1 MRKFFICAIV
11 ALLSIV
17 STTAIAGSDDVMIT
31 RDGSFINVKVLRIS
45 NSDVSFINLD
55 KKRQGELKAPT
66 DFVYMI
72 MKEKG
77 SNVLFDEEGNQMTSA
92 HVKLDKKDNVLFL
105 NNGKFFPVF
114 NVEIG
119 KNDISYKLKDSKKA
133 PVEKVAKDEVF
144 LLKNS
149 DGTTTLFNNKY
160 VEKLRKAKA
169 AAQAKAAAAPTLP
182 GAQMPTAQPAPA
194 LTAPASTTLTS
205 QAVPAPSTQAA
216 PAIPAAPSAS
226 NVATGGL
233 KFSPAPALSDDE
245 IIRRVYAKQPY
256 TLYGKGTVAEYI
268 IMKGDKQSV
277 FMGLPTY
284 VQQVVAEEKVSNGL
298 LGVYVKQVLLN
309 KKHEPSK
316 GISAAFK
323 SYYYPTEIDTAGTFH
338 LTHDI
343 SRDFVLLTSRQGYA
357 MLLPSM
363 LNVGDKLKCGTIAD
377 NSKNLF
383 GGTVKLKAEYTDF
396 YVDGTETVTTP
407 AGTFDCIRL
416 KGKVF
421 EDNSAYKSNYQ
432 YTWWLARGV
441 GFVKYEMLNVE
452 GKEPN
457 VPTTILL
464 NKLERP

>member
-1 MRKFFICAIV
+1 MRKIFIGAIA
-11 ALLSIV
+11 ALLSIS
-17 STTAIAGSDDVMIT
+17 STTAIAGNDDVMIT

-45 NSDVSFINLD
+45 SSDVNFINLD

-77 SNVLFDEEGNQMTSA
+77 ANVLFDEEGNQMTSA

-160 VEKLRKAKA
+160 VEKMRKAKA
-169 AAQAKAAAAPTLP
+169 EAQAKAAAAPTLP

-194 LTAPASTTLTS
+194 
-205 QAVPAPSTQAA
+205 PSAQAA
-216 PAIPAAPSAS
+216 PATPAVPATP
-226 NVATGGL
+226 NVATVGL

-363 LNVGDKLKCGTIAD
+363 PNVGDKLKCGTIAD

-421 EDNSAYKSNYQ
+421 EDNSAYKVNYQ

-441 GFVKYEMLNVE
+441 GFVKYEMLNVD
-452 GKEPN
+452 GKDPK

>member
-1 MRKFFICAIV
+1 MRKIFIGAIA
-11 ALLSIV
+11 ALLSIS
-17 STTAIAGSDDVMIT
+17 STTAIAGNDDVMIT
-31 RDGSFINVKVLRIS
+31 RDGSFINVKVLKIS
-45 NSDVSFINLD
+45 SSDVNFINLD

-77 SNVLFDEEGNQMTSA
+77 ANVLFDEEGNQMTSA

-160 VEKLRKAKA
+160 VEKMRKAKA
-169 AAQAKAAAAPTLP
+169 EAQAKAAAAPTLP
-182 GAQMPTAQPAPA
+182 SAQMPTAQPAPA
-194 LTAPASTTLTS
+194 
-205 QAVPAPSTQAA
+205 PSAQAA
-216 PAIPAAPSAS
+216 PATLTVPATP

-363 LNVGDKLKCGTIAD
+363 PNVGDKLKCGTIAD

-421 EDNSAYKSNYQ
+421 EDNSAYKVNYQ

-441 GFVKYEMLNVE
+441 GFVKYEMLNVDD
-452 GKEPN
+452 KDPK

>member
-1 MRKFFICAIV
+1 MRKIFIGAIA
-11 ALLSIV
+11 ALLSIS
-17 STTAIAGSDDVMIT
+17 STTAIAGNDDVMIT

-45 NSDVSFINLD
+45 SSDVNFINLD

-160 VEKLRKAKA
+160 VEKMRKAKA
-169 AAQAKAAAAPTLP
+169 EAQAKATAAPTLP
-182 GAQMPTAQPAPA
+182 GAQMPASQPA
-194 LTAPASTTLTS
+194 
-205 QAVPAPSTQAA
+205 PAPSTQAA
-216 PAIPAAPSAS
+216 PATPAVPATP

-363 LNVGDKLKCGTIAD
+363 PNVGDKLKCGTIAD

-421 EDNSAYKSNYQ
+421 EDNSAYKVNYQ

-441 GFVKYEMLNVE
+441 GFVKYEMLNVD
-452 GKEPN
+452 GKDPK

>member
-1 MRKFFICAIV
+1 MRKIFIGAIA
-11 ALLSIV
+11 ALLSIS
-17 STTAIAGSDDVMIT
+17 STTAIAGNDDVMIT

-45 NSDVSFINLD
+45 SSDVNFINLD

-92 HVKLDKKDNVLFL
+92 HVKLDKKDNVPFL

-114 NVEIG
+114 NVEIC

-169 AAQAKAAAAPTLP
+169 AAQAKAAAVPTLP

-194 LTAPASTTLTS
+194 
-205 QAVPAPSTQAA
+205 PSAQAA
-216 PAIPAAPSAS
+216 PATLTVPATP

-363 LNVGDKLKCGTIAD
+363 PNVGDKLKCGTIAD

-421 EDNSAYKSNYQ
+421 EDNSAYKANYQ

-441 GFVKYEMLNVE
+441 GFVKYEMLNVD
-452 GKEPN
+452 GKDPK

>member
-1 MRKFFICAIV
+1 MRKIFIGAIA
-11 ALLSIV
+11 ALLSIS
-17 STTAIAGSDDVMIT
+17 STTAIAGNDDVMIT
-31 RDGSFINVKVLRIS
+31 RDGSFVNVKVLRIS
-45 NSDVSFINLD
+45 SSDVNFINLD

-160 VEKLRKAKA
+160 VEKMRKAKA
-169 AAQAKAAAAPTLP
+169 EAQAKAAAAPTLP

-194 LTAPASTTLTS
+194 TP
-205 QAVPAPSTQAA
+205 
-216 PAIPAAPSAS
+216 

-363 LNVGDKLKCGTIAD
+363 PNVGDKLKCGTIAD

-421 EDNSAYKSNYQ
+421 EDNSAYKVNYQ

-441 GFVKYEMLNVE
+441 GFVKYEMLNVD
-452 GKEPN
+452 GKDPK

>member
-1 MRKFFICAIV
+1 MRKIFIGAIA
-11 ALLSIV
+11 ALLSIS
-17 STTAIAGSDDVMIT
+17 STTAIAGNDDVMIT

-45 NSDVSFINLD
+45 SSDVNFINLD

-77 SNVLFDEEGNQMTSA
+77 ANVLFDEEGNQMTSA

-144 LLKNS
+144 LLKNG

-160 VEKLRKAKA
+160 VDKMRKAKA
-169 AAQAKAAAAPTLP
+169 EAQAKAAAAPTLP

-194 LTAPASTTLTS
+194 
-205 QAVPAPSTQAA
+205 PSTQAA
-216 PAIPAAPSAS
+216 PAIPAVPSTP

-421 EDNSAYKSNYQ
+421 EDNSAYKVNYQ

-441 GFVKYEMLNVE
+441 GFVKYEMLNVD
-452 GKEPN
+452 GKDPN

>member
-1 MRKFFICAIV
+1 MRKIFIGAIA
-11 ALLSIV
+11 ALLSIS
-17 STTAIAGSDDVMIT
+17 STTAIAGNDDVMIT

-45 NSDVSFINLD
+45 SSDVNFINLD

-160 VEKLRKAKA
+160 VEKMRKAKA
-169 AAQAKAAAAPTLP
+169 EAQAKAAAAPTLP
-182 GAQMPTAQPAPA
+182 GAQIPAAQPAPA
-194 LTAPASTTLTS
+194 
-205 QAVPAPSTQAA
+205 PSAQAA
-216 PAIPAAPSAS
+216 PATPTVPATP

-363 LNVGDKLKCGTIAD
+363 PNVGDKLKCGTIAD

-421 EDNSAYKSNYQ
+421 EEKSAYKVKYQ
-432 YTWWLARGV
+432 NTWWLARGV
-441 GFVKYEMLNVE
+441 GFVKYEMLNVDD
-452 GKEPN
+452 KDPK

>member
-1 MRKFFICAIV
+1 MRKIFIGAIA
-11 ALLSIV
+11 ALLSIS
-17 STTAIAGSDDVMIT
+17 STTAIAGNDDVMIT

-45 NSDVSFINLD
+45 SSDVNFINLD

-77 SNVLFDEEGNQMTSA
+77 ANVLFDEEGNQMTSA

-160 VEKLRKAKA
+160 VEKMRKAKA
-169 AAQAKAAAAPTLP
+169 EAQAKAAAAPTLP
-182 GAQMPTAQPAPA
+182 GAQMPTAQAA
-194 LTAPASTTLTS
+194 
-205 QAVPAPSTQAA
+205 PAPSAQAA
-216 PAIPAAPSAS
+216 PATPAVPSTP
-226 NVATGGL
+226 NVAMGGL

-363 LNVGDKLKCGTIAD
+363 PNVGDKLKCGTIAD

-421 EDNSAYKSNYQ
+421 EDNSAYKANYQ

-441 GFVKYEMLNVE
+441 GFVKYEMLNVD
-452 GKEPN
+452 GKDPK

>member
-1 MRKFFICAIV
+1 MRKIFIGAIA
-11 ALLSIV
+11 ALLSIS
-17 STTAIAGSDDVMIT
+17 STTAIAGNDDVMIT

-45 NSDVSFINLD
+45 SSDVNFINLD

-160 VEKLRKAKA
+160 VEKMRKAKA
-169 AAQAKAAAAPTLP
+169 EAQAKAAAAPTLP
-182 GAQMPTAQPAPA
+182 SAQMPTAQPAPA
-194 LTAPASTTLTS
+194 
-205 QAVPAPSTQAA
+205 PSTQAA
-216 PAIPAAPSAS
+216 PATPAVPATP

-363 LNVGDKLKCGTIAD
+363 PNVGDKLKCGTIAD

-421 EDNSAYKSNYQ
+421 EDNSAYKVNYQ

-441 GFVKYEMLNVE
+441 GFVKYEMLNVD
-452 GKEPN
+452 GKDPK

>member
-1 MRKFFICAIV
+1 MRKIFIGAIV
-11 ALLSIV
+11 ALLSIS
-17 STTAIAGSDDVMIT
+17 STTAIAGNDDVMIT

-45 NSDVSFINLD
+45 SSDVNFINLD

-160 VEKLRKAKA
+160 VEKMRKAKA
-169 AAQAKAAAAPTLP
+169 EAQAKAAAAPTLP
-182 GAQMPTAQPAPA
+182 GAQMPIAQPA
-194 LTAPASTTLTS
+194 
-205 QAVPAPSTQAA
+205 PAPSTQAA
-216 PAIPAAPSAS
+216 PATPSTPSAP

-363 LNVGDKLKCGTIAD
+363 PNVGDKLKCGTIAD

-421 EDNSAYKSNYQ
+421 EDNSAYKANYQ

>member
-1 MRKFFICAIV
+1 MRKIFIGAIA
-11 ALLSIV
+11 ALLSIS
-17 STTAIAGSDDVMIT
+17 STTAIAGNDDVMIT
-31 RDGSFINVKVLRIS
+31 RDGSFVNVKVLRIS
-45 NSDVSFINLD
+45 SSDVNFINLD

-77 SNVLFDEEGNQMTSA
+77 ANVLFDEEGNQMTSA

-160 VEKLRKAKA
+160 VEKMRKAKA
-169 AAQAKAAAAPTLP
+169 EAQAKAAAAPTLP

-194 LTAPASTTLTS
+194 TP
-205 QAVPAPSTQAA
+205 
-216 PAIPAAPSAS
+216 

-363 LNVGDKLKCGTIAD
+363 PNVGDKLKCGTIAD

-421 EDNSAYKSNYQ
+421 EDNSAYKVNYL

-441 GFVKYEMLNVE
+441 GFVKYEMLNVD
-452 GKEPN
+452 GKNPK

>member
-1 MRKFFICAIV
+1 MRKIFIGAIA
-11 ALLSIV
+11 ALLSIS
-17 STTAIAGSDDVMIT
+17 STTAIAGNDDVMIT
-31 RDGSFINVKVLRIS
+31 RDGSFVNVKVLRIS
-45 NSDVSFINLD
+45 SSDVNFINLD

-160 VEKLRKAKA
+160 VEKMRKAKA
-169 AAQAKAAAAPTLP
+169 EAQAKAAAAPTLP

-194 LTAPASTTLTS
+194 TP
-205 QAVPAPSTQAA
+205 
-216 PAIPAAPSAS
+216 
-226 NVATGGL
+226 NVAMGGL

-343 SRDFVLLTSRQGYA
+343 SRDFVLLTNRQGYA

-363 LNVGDKLKCGTIAD
+363 PNVGDKLKCGTIAD

-421 EDNSAYKSNYQ
+421 EDNSAYKVNYQ

-441 GFVKYEMLNVE
+441 GFVKYEMLNVD
-452 GKEPN
+452 GKDPK

>member
-1 MRKFFICAIV
+1 MRKIFIGAIA
-11 ALLSIV
+11 ALLSIS
-17 STTAIAGSDDVMIT
+17 STTAIAGNDDVMIT
-31 RDGSFINVKVLRIS
+31 RDGSFVNVKVLRIS
-45 NSDVSFINLD
+45 SSDVNFINLD

-160 VEKLRKAKA
+160 VEKMRKAKA
-169 AAQAKAAAAPTLP
+169 EAQAKAAAAPTLP

-194 LTAPASTTLTS
+194 TP
-205 QAVPAPSTQAA
+205 
-216 PAIPAAPSAS
+216 

-343 SRDFVLLTSRQGYA
+343 SRDFVLLTNRQGYA

-363 LNVGDKLKCGTIAD
+363 PNVGDKLKCGTIAD

-421 EDNSAYKSNYQ
+421 EDNSAYKVNYQ

-441 GFVKYEMLNVE
+441 GFVKYEMLNVD
-452 GKEPN
+452 GKDPK

>member
-1 MRKFFICAIV
+1 MRKIFIGAIA
-11 ALLSIV
+11 ALLSIS
-17 STTAIAGSDDVMIT
+17 STTAIAGNDDVMIT

-45 NSDVSFINLD
+45 SSDVNFINLD

-160 VEKLRKAKA
+160 VEKMRKAKA
-169 AAQAKAAAAPTLP
+169 EAQAKAAAAPTLP

-194 LTAPASTTLTS
+194 
-205 QAVPAPSTQAA
+205 PSAQAA
-216 PAIPAAPSAS
+216 PATPAVPATP

-363 LNVGDKLKCGTIAD
+363 PNVGDKLKCGTIAD

-421 EDNSAYKSNYQ
+421 EDNSAYKVNYQ

-441 GFVKYEMLNVE
+441 GFVKYEMLNVDD
-452 GKEPN
+452 KDPN

>member
-1 MRKFFICAIV
+1 MRKIFIGAIA
-11 ALLSIV
+11 ALLSIS
-17 STTAIAGSDDVMIT
+17 STTAIAGNDDVMIT
-31 RDGSFINVKVLRIS
+31 RDGSFVNVKVLRIS
-45 NSDVSFINLD
+45 SSDVNFINLD

-92 HVKLDKKDNVLFL
+92 YVKLDKKDNVLFL

-169 AAQAKAAAAPTLP
+169 EAQAKAAAAPTLP
-182 GAQMPTAQPAPA
+182 GAQPAPA
-194 LTAPASTTLTS
+194 TP
-205 QAVPAPSTQAA
+205 
-216 PAIPAAPSAS
+216 

-245 IIRRVYAKQPY
+245 IIHRVYAKQPY

-363 LNVGDKLKCGTIAD
+363 PNVGDKLKCSAIAD

-421 EDNSAYKSNYQ
+421 EDNSAYKVNYQ

-441 GFVKYEMLNVE
+441 GFVKYEMLNVD
-452 GKEPN
+452 GKDPK

>member
-1 MRKFFICAIV
+1 MRKIFIGAIA
-11 ALLSIV
+11 ALLSIS
-17 STTAIAGSDDVMIT
+17 STTAIAGNDDVMIT

-45 NSDVSFINLD
+45 SSDVNFINLD

-160 VEKLRKAKA
+160 VEKMRKAKA
-169 AAQAKAAAAPTLP
+169 EAQAKAAAAPTLP

-194 LTAPASTTLTS
+194 
-205 QAVPAPSTQAA
+205 PSTQAA
-216 PAIPAAPSAS
+216 PATPTVPATP

-363 LNVGDKLKCGTIAD
+363 PNVGDKLKCGTIAD
-377 NSKNLF
+377 NSKNIF

-421 EDNSAYKSNYQ
+421 EDNSAYKVNYQ

-441 GFVKYEMLNVE
+441 GFVKYEMLNVDD
-452 GKEPN
+452 KDPK

>member
-1 MRKFFICAIV
+1 MRKIFIGAIA
-11 ALLSIV
+11 ALLSIS
-17 STTAIAGSDDVMIT
+17 STTAIAGNDDVMIT

-45 NSDVSFINLD
+45 SSDVNFINLD

-160 VEKLRKAKA
+160 VEKMRKAKA
-169 AAQAKAAAAPTLP
+169 EAQAKAAAAPTLP
-182 GAQMPTAQPAPA
+182 GAQMPTAQAA
-194 LTAPASTTLTS
+194 
-205 QAVPAPSTQAA
+205 PAPSAQAA
-216 PAIPAAPSAS
+216 PATLTVPSTP

-363 LNVGDKLKCGTIAD
+363 PNVGDKLKCGTIAD

-421 EDNSAYKSNYQ
+421 EDNSAYKVNYQ

-441 GFVKYEMLNVE
+441 GFVKYEMLNVD
-452 GKEPN
+452 GKDPK

>member
-1 MRKFFICAIV
+1 MRKIFIGAIA
-11 ALLSIV
+11 ALLSIS
-17 STTAIAGSDDVMIT
+17 STTAIAGNDDVMIT

-45 NSDVSFINLD
+45 SSDVNFINLD

-160 VEKLRKAKA
+160 VEKMRKAKA
-169 AAQAKAAAAPTLP
+169 EAQAKAAAAPTLP

-194 LTAPASTTLTS
+194 LTS
-205 QAVPAPSTQAA
+205 QAA
-216 PAIPAAPSAS
+216 PAPSAQAAPAPPAVPSTP
-226 NVATGGL
+226 NVAMGGL
-233 KFSPAPALSDDE
+233 KFSPALALSDDE

-363 LNVGDKLKCGTIAD
+363 PNVGDKLKCGTIAD

-421 EDNSAYKSNYQ
+421 EDNSAYKVNYQ

-441 GFVKYEMLNVE
+441 GFVKYEMLNVDD
-452 GKEPN
+452 KDPK

>member
-1 MRKFFICAIV
+1 MRKIFIGAIA
-11 ALLSIV
+11 ALLSIS
-17 STTAIAGSDDVMIT
+17 STTAIAGNDDVMIT

-45 NSDVSFINLD
+45 SSDVNFINLD

-160 VEKLRKAKA
+160 VEKMRKAKA
-169 AAQAKAAAAPTLP
+169 EAQAKAAAAPTLP
-182 GAQMPTAQPAPA
+182 GVQMPTAQPAPA
-194 LTAPASTTLTS
+194 
-205 QAVPAPSTQAA
+205 PSAQAA
-216 PAIPAAPSAS
+216 PAPPAVPSTP
-226 NVATGGL
+226 NVAMGGL
-233 KFSPAPALSDDE
+233 KFSPALALSDDE

-363 LNVGDKLKCGTIAD
+363 PNVGDKLKCGTIAD

-421 EDNSAYKSNYQ
+421 EDNSAYKVNYQ

-441 GFVKYEMLNVE
+441 GFVKYEMLNVD
-452 GKEPN
+452 GKDPK

>member
-1 MRKFFICAIV
+1 MRKIFIGAIA
-11 ALLSIV
+11 ALLSIS
-17 STTAIAGSDDVMIT
+17 STTAIAGNDDVMIT

-45 NSDVSFINLD
+45 SSDVNFINLD

-160 VEKLRKAKA
+160 VEKMRKAKA
-169 AAQAKAAAAPTLP
+169 EAQARAAAAPTLP

-194 LTAPASTTLTS
+194 
-205 QAVPAPSTQAA
+205 PSTQAA
-216 PAIPAAPSAS
+216 PTTLTVPATP

-363 LNVGDKLKCGTIAD
+363 PNVGDKLKCGTIAD

-421 EDNSAYKSNYQ
+421 EDNSAYKVNYQ

>member
-1 MRKFFICAIV
+1 MRKIFIGAIA
-11 ALLSIV
+11 ALLSIS
-17 STTAIAGSDDVMIT
+17 STTAIAGNDDVMIT

-55 KKRQGELKAPT
+55 KKRQGELKAPA

-160 VEKLRKAKA
+160 VEKMRKAKA
-169 AAQAKAAAAPTLP
+169 EAQAKAAAAPTLP

-194 LTAPASTTLTS
+194 LTAPASTTPAS
-205 QAVPAPSTQAA
+205 QAAPAPSTQAA
-216 PAIPAAPSAS
+216 PATPSTPSAP

-363 LNVGDKLKCGTIAD
+363 PNVGDKLKCGTIAD

-441 GFVKYEMLNVE
+441 GFVKYEMLNVDD
-452 GKEPN
+452 KDPK

>member
-1 MRKFFICAIV
+1 MRKIFIGAIA
-11 ALLSIV
+11 ALLSIS
-17 STTAIAGSDDVMIT
+17 STTAIAGNDDVMIT

-45 NSDVSFINLD
+45 SSDVSFINLD
-55 KKRQGELKAPT
+55 KKRQGELKAPA

-160 VEKLRKAKA
+160 VEKMRKAKA
-169 AAQAKAAAAPTLP
+169 EAQAKAAAAPTLP

-194 LTAPASTTLTS
+194 LTAPASTTPAS
-205 QAVPAPSTQAA
+205 QAAPAPSTQAA
-216 PAIPAAPSAS
+216 PATPSTPSAP

-363 LNVGDKLKCGTIAD
+363 PNVGDKLKCGTIAD

-441 GFVKYEMLNVE
+441 GFVKYEMLNVDD
-452 GKEPN
+452 KDPK

>member
-1 MRKFFICAIV
+1 MRKIFIGAIA
-11 ALLSIV
+11 ALLSIS
-17 STTAIAGSDDVMIT
+17 STTAIAGNDDVMIT

-45 NSDVSFINLD
+45 SSDVNFINLD

-160 VEKLRKAKA
+160 VEKMRKAKA
-169 AAQAKAAAAPTLP
+169 EAQAKAAAAPTLP
-182 GAQMPTAQPAPA
+182 GAQMPAAQPA
-194 LTAPASTTLTS
+194 TAPSA
-205 QAVPAPSTQAA
+205 QAA
-216 PAIPAAPSAS
+216 PATPAVPATP

-363 LNVGDKLKCGTIAD
+363 PNVGDKLKCGTIAD

-421 EDNSAYKSNYQ
+421 EDNSAYKVNYQ

-441 GFVKYEMLNVE
+441 GFVKYEMLNVD
-452 GKEPN
+452 GKDPK

>member
-1 MRKFFICAIV
+1 MRKIFIGAIA
-11 ALLSIV
+11 ALLSIS
-17 STTAIAGSDDVMIT
+17 STTAIAGNDDVMIT

-77 SNVLFDEEGNQMTSA
+77 ANVLFDEEGNQMTSA

-160 VEKLRKAKA
+160 VEKMRKAKA
-169 AAQAKAAAAPTLP
+169 EAQAKAAAAPTLP
-182 GAQMPTAQPAPA
+182 GAQMPTAQAA
-194 LTAPASTTLTS
+194 
-205 QAVPAPSTQAA
+205 PAPSAQAA
-216 PAIPAAPSAS
+216 PATLTVPATP

-363 LNVGDKLKCGTIAD
+363 PNVGDKLKCGTIAD

-421 EDNSAYKSNYQ
+421 EDNSAYKVNYQ

>member
-1 MRKFFICAIV
+1 MRKIFIGAIA
-11 ALLSIV
+11 ALLSIS
-17 STTAIAGSDDVMIT
+17 STTAIAGNDDVMIT

-45 NSDVSFINLD
+45 SSDVNFINLD

-149 DGTTTLFNNKY
+149 DGTTTLFNNKN
-160 VEKLRKAKA
+160 VEKMRKAKA
-169 AAQAKAAAAPTLP
+169 E
-182 GAQMPTAQPAPA
+182 
-194 LTAPASTTLTS
+194 
-205 QAVPAPSTQAA
+205 AA
-216 PAIPAAPSAS
+216 PATPTVPATP

-363 LNVGDKLKCGTIAD
+363 PNVGDKLKCGTIAD

-421 EDNSAYKSNYQ
+421 EDNSAYKVNYQ

-441 GFVKYEMLNVE
+441 GFVKYEMLNVD
-452 GKEPN
+452 GKNPN

>member
-1 MRKFFICAIV
+1 MRKIFIGAIA
-11 ALLSIV
+11 ALLSIS
-17 STTAIAGSDDVMIT
+17 STTAIAGNDDVMIT

-45 NSDVSFINLD
+45 SSDVSFINLD
-55 KKRQGELKAPT
+55 KKRQGELKAPA

-194 LTAPASTTLTS
+194 TP
-205 QAVPAPSTQAA
+205 
-216 PAIPAAPSAS
+216 

-363 LNVGDKLKCGTIAD
+363 PNVGDKLKCGTIAD

-421 EDNSAYKSNYQ
+421 EDNSAYKVNYQ

>member
-1 MRKFFICAIV
+1 MRKIFIGAIA
-11 ALLSIV
+11 ALLSIS
-17 STTAIAGSDDVMIT
+17 STTAIAGNDDVMIT

-45 NSDVSFINLD
+45 SSDVNFINLD

-160 VEKLRKAKA
+160 VEKMRKAKA
-169 AAQAKAAAAPTLP
+169 EAQARAAAAPTLP

-194 LTAPASTTLTS
+194 
-205 QAVPAPSTQAA
+205 PSTQAA
-216 PAIPAAPSAS
+216 PTTLTVPATP

-363 LNVGDKLKCGTIAD
+363 PNVGDKLKCGTIAD

-421 EDNSAYKSNYQ
+421 EDNSAYKVNYQ

-441 GFVKYEMLNVE
+441 GFVKYEMLNVD
-452 GKEPN
+452 GKDPK

>member
-1 MRKFFICAIV
+1 MRKIFIGAIA
-11 ALLSIV
+11 ALLSIS
-17 STTAIAGSDDVMIT
+17 STTAIAGNDDVMIT

-45 NSDVSFINLD
+45 SSDVNFINLD

-77 SNVLFDEEGNQMTSA
+77 ANVLFDEEGNQMTSA

-133 PVEKVAKDEVF
+133 PVEKVAKAEVF

-160 VEKLRKAKA
+160 VEKMRKAKA
-169 AAQAKAAAAPTLP
+169 EAQAKAAAAPTLP

-194 LTAPASTTLTS
+194 LTS
-205 QAVPAPSTQAA
+205 QAA
-216 PAIPAAPSAS
+216 PAPSAQAAPATSTVPATP

-363 LNVGDKLKCGTIAD
+363 PNVGDKLKCGTIAD

-421 EDNSAYKSNYQ
+421 EDNSAYKVNYQ

-441 GFVKYEMLNVE
+441 GFVKYEMLNVDD
-452 GKEPN
+452 KDPK

>member
-1 MRKFFICAIV
+1 MRKIFIGAIA
-11 ALLSIV
+11 ALLSIS
-17 STTAIAGSDDVMIT
+17 STTAIAGNDDVMIT
-31 RDGSFINVKVLRIS
+31 RDGSFVNVKVLRIS
-45 NSDVSFINLD
+45 SSDVNFINLD

-160 VEKLRKAKA
+160 VEKMRKAKA
-169 AAQAKAAAAPTLP
+169 EAQAKAAAAPTLP

-194 LTAPASTTLTS
+194 
-205 QAVPAPSTQAA
+205 PSAQAA
-216 PAIPAAPSAS
+216 PATPAVPATP
-226 NVATGGL
+226 NVATVGL

-363 LNVGDKLKCGTIAD
+363 PNVGDKLKCGTIAD

-421 EDNSAYKSNYQ
+421 EDNSAYKVNYQ

-441 GFVKYEMLNVE
+441 GFVKYEMLNVD
-452 GKEPN
+452 GKDPK

>member
-1 MRKFFICAIV
+1 MRKIFIGAIA
-11 ALLSIV
+11 ALLSIS
-17 STTAIAGSDDVMIT
+17 STTAIAGNDDVMIT
-31 RDGSFINVKVLRIS
+31 RDGSFVNVKVLRIS
-45 NSDVSFINLD
+45 SSDVNFINLD

-160 VEKLRKAKA
+160 VEKMRKAKA
-169 AAQAKAAAAPTLP
+169 EAQAKAAAAPTLP
-182 GAQMPTAQPAPA
+182 GAQMPTTP
-194 LTAPASTTLTS
+194 S
-205 QAVPAPSTQAA
+205 VPATP
-216 PAIPAAPSAS
+216 

-363 LNVGDKLKCGTIAD
+363 PNVGDKLKCGTIAD

-421 EDNSAYKSNYQ
+421 EDNSAYKVNYQ

-441 GFVKYEMLNVE
+441 GFVKYEMLNVD
-452 GKEPN
+452 GKDPK

>member
-1 MRKFFICAIV
+1 MRKIFIGAIA
-11 ALLSIV
+11 ALLSIS
-17 STTAIAGSDDVMIT
+17 STTAIAGNDDVMIT

-45 NSDVSFINLD
+45 SSDVNFINLD

-160 VEKLRKAKA
+160 VEKMRKAKA
-169 AAQAKAAAAPTLP
+169 EAQAKAAAAPTLP
-182 GAQMPTAQPAPA
+182 GAQIPAAQPAPA
-194 LTAPASTTLTS
+194 
-205 QAVPAPSTQAA
+205 PSAQAA
-216 PAIPAAPSAS
+216 PATPTVPATP

-363 LNVGDKLKCGTIAD
+363 PNVGDKLKCGTIAD

-421 EDNSAYKSNYQ
+421 EDNSAYKVNYQ

-441 GFVKYEMLNVE
+441 GFVKYEMLNVDD
-452 GKEPN
+452 KDPK

>member
-1 MRKFFICAIV
+1 MRKIFIGAIV
-11 ALLSIV
+11 ALLSIS
-17 STTAIAGSDDVMIT
+17 STTAIAGNDDVMIT

-45 NSDVSFINLD
+45 SSDVSFINLD
-55 KKRQGELKAPT
+55 KKRQGELKAPA

-77 SNVLFDEEGNQMTSA
+77 ANVLFDEEGNQMTSA

-160 VEKLRKAKA
+160 VEKMRKAKA
-169 AAQAKAAAAPTLP
+169 EAQAKAAAAPTLP

-194 LTAPASTTLTS
+194 
-205 QAVPAPSTQAA
+205 PSTQAA
-216 PAIPAAPSAS
+216 PATPSTPSAP

-363 LNVGDKLKCGTIAD
+363 PNVGDKLKCGTIAD

-421 EDNSAYKSNYQ
+421 EDNSAYKANYQ

-441 GFVKYEMLNVE
+441 GFVKYEMLNVD

>member
-1 MRKFFICAIV
+1 MRKIFIGAIA
-11 ALLSIV
+11 ALLSIS
-17 STTAIAGSDDVMIT
+17 STTAIAGNDDVMIT

-45 NSDVSFINLD
+45 SSDVNFINLD

-160 VEKLRKAKA
+160 VEKMRKAKA
-169 AAQAKAAAAPTLP
+169 EAQAKAAAAPTLP

-194 LTAPASTTLTS
+194 
-205 QAVPAPSTQAA
+205 PSAQAA
-216 PAIPAAPSAS
+216 PATPAVPATP
-226 NVATGGL
+226 NVATVGL

-363 LNVGDKLKCGTIAD
+363 PNVGDKLKCGTIAD

-421 EDNSAYKSNYQ
+421 EDNSAYKVNYQ

-441 GFVKYEMLNVE
+441 GFVKYEMLNVD
-452 GKEPN
+452 GKDPK

>member
-1 MRKFFICAIV
+1 MRKIFIGAIA
-11 ALLSIV
+11 ALLSIS
-17 STTAIAGSDDVMIT
+17 STTAIAGNDDVMIT

-45 NSDVSFINLD
+45 SSDVNFINLD

-77 SNVLFDEEGNQMTSA
+77 ANVLFDEEGNQMTSA

-160 VEKLRKAKA
+160 VEKMRKAKA
-169 AAQAKAAAAPTLP
+169 EAQAKAAAAPTLR
-182 GAQMPTAQPAPA
+182 GAQMPATP
-194 LTAPASTTLTS
+194 
-205 QAVPAPSTQAA
+205 AVPAT
-216 PAIPAAPSAS
+216 S

-316 GISAAFK
+316 GLSAAFK

-363 LNVGDKLKCGTIAD
+363 PNVGDKLKCGTIAD

-421 EDNSAYKSNYQ
+421 EDNSAYKVNYQ

-441 GFVKYEMLNVE
+441 GFVKYEMLNVD
-452 GKEPN
+452 GKDPK

>member
-1 MRKFFICAIV
+1 MRKIFIGAIA
-11 ALLSIV
+11 ALLSIS
-17 STTAIAGSDDVMIT
+17 STTAIAGNDDVMIT

-45 NSDVSFINLD
+45 SSDVNFINLD

-160 VEKLRKAKA
+160 VEKMRKAKA
-169 AAQAKAAAAPTLP
+169 EVQARAAAAPTLP
-182 GAQMPTAQPAPA
+182 GAQMPA
-194 LTAPASTTLTS
+194 TLT
-205 QAVPAPSTQAA
+205 VPATP
-216 PAIPAAPSAS
+216 

-363 LNVGDKLKCGTIAD
+363 PNVGDKLKCGTIAD

-421 EDNSAYKSNYQ
+421 EDNSAYKVNYQ

-441 GFVKYEMLNVE
+441 GFVKYEMLNVD
-452 GKEPN
+452 GKNPK